1 MENKMFVFTLDPKGE
16 QIRSIRKL
24 FKEYWHLRKVQKCL
38 LKHNYCRRSQFTGAR
53 SGLIS
58 DCEEYADVW
67 TYGEDGEVLMESDF
81 ITDMQNL
88 GFHQSDWMH
97 VYTFKSMYVGDGKYL
112 LIDFNIKLLDL
123 LDLIGILTKHQQSS
137 TMEAV

>member
-1 MENKMFVFTLDPKGE
+1 MSFTHTMDPKGE
-16 QIRSIRKL
+16 QITTIGQL

-38 LKHNYCRRSQFTGAR
+38 LKHNYCRPSQFTGAR

-67 TYGEDGEVLMESDF
+67 TYDEDGELLMESDF
-81 ITDMQNL
+81 ISDMRIV
-88 GFHQSDWMH
+88 GFEQHDNMH

-112 LIDFNIKLLDL
+112 LIDYNIKLVDL
-123 LDLIGILTKHQQSS
+123 LDLIGIITKHKQRPTQ
-137 TMEAV
+137 EAV